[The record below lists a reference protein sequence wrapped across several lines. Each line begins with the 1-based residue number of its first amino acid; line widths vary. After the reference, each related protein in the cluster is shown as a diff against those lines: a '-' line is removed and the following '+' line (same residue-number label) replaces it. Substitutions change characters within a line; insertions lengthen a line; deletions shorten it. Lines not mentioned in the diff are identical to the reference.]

1 MRKRFFLFLAAA
13 LTVAA
18 GVRAQDSTA
27 AARREIE
34 ASYNQISAAFKQ
46 KDAQAI
52 FALTTPDF
60 QVKTP
65 NGRTLNRAA
74 ALQNLQSNFDTI
86 HAIRDDRY
94 RVQKVT
100 LKGATAVVL
109 VTERSAVTFMD
120 SRGEFG
126 AVGKTHEVVSTTD
139 YRDTWVK
146 QAEGGWRQRRS
157 EIRDVRVTLDGKA
170 YRPTTTR
177 PRRQPAR

>member
-1 MRKRFFLFLAAA
+1 MRKRFLVFLAA

-18 GVRAQDSTA
+18 GARAQDSTA

-34 ASYNQISAAFKQ
+34 AGYNQISAAFKRE
-46 KDAQAI
+46 DADAML
-52 FALTTPDF
+52 ALTTPDF

-94 RVQKVT
+94 RIQKVA
-100 LKGATAVVL
+100 LKGASAVVL
-109 VTERSAVTFMD
+109 VTERSAVAFMD

-146 QAEGGWRQRRS
+146 QTDGGWRQRRS
-157 EIRDVRVTLDGKA
+157 EIRDVRVTLDGRA